1 MQSLVEAPRDWRW
14 QHRTPR
20 EMNSPRTTEATCAA
34 PICEVLT
41 PCRGSASSKY
51 EEQQRDFVRVVSACT
66 LGLWSFAAGLLIGTF
81 ILF

>member
-41 PCRGSASSKY
+41 PCRGSASSWGFGPLL
-51 EEQQRDFVRVVSACT
+51 RAC
-66 LGLWSFAAGLLIGTF
+66 
-81 ILF
+81 